1 MPMTLAAANPVEH
14 VIDHPLVADGAIW
27 WISNVT
33 VMLVLASI
41 LTALIT
47 IRAAKKITTGQRGT
61 LDDFRAMGVGAN
73 IIEVICLYLRDSIFR
88 PVLREETDKYTPTLW
103 TFFWFILM
111 CNLLGLVPIA
121 DLTYLI
127 GLLMAKATGTAMPSH
142 GIGGTATQSIWVTGA
157 LAVVAFVYYTTV
169 ALIKD
174 PIGYFKHLTGGAPM
188 VIWPIMI
195 PVEILSTFIK
205 PFALALRLFANMTGG
220 HILLAV
226 LLSFIPSL
234 IQWSIVGYPMAI
246 FPLAGML
253 AIYMLEILVAFIQAF
268 VFTFLTCVFLGQLV
282 IHDHGHEEHGH
293 AQEATA

>member
-14 VIDHPLVADGAIW
+14 VIDHPLVADGDIW

-220 HILLAV
+220 HIAILAILSFVFLFNDLFNSAAVGVGVGMMLSVPLAV
-226 LLSFIPSL
+226 GISALEIVIILVQAYVFTLLTAVF
-234 IQWSIVGYPMAI
+234 VGMAI
-246 FPLAGML
+246 N
-253 AIYMLEILVAFIQAF
+253 V
-268 VFTFLTCVFLGQLV
+268 
-282 IHDHGHEEHGH
+282 HH
-293 AQEATA
+293 